1 MEKQVIDSKKWLYEQ
16 DYFRDT
22 YSGYEYVIKR
32 IDSLGHLCGYVK
44 VKSKWLESKG
54 DYEFLESIIDVH
66 GGVTYF
72 SRLTLGGK
80 GYWAGFDCAHA
91 GDLLPSMYGISDYLS
106 YSEYRDLRY
115 VRKECKRMIKQ
126 LKELERGK

>member
-1 MEKQVIDSKKWLYEQ
+1 MGRQVIDSKKWLYEQ
-16 DYFRDT
+16 DYFRGT

-32 IDSLGHLCGYVK
+32 MSHLGNLCGYVK
-44 VKSKWLESKG
+44 VKSKWLENKG
-54 DYEFLESIIDVH
+54 DYEFFEDIIDVH

-72 SRLTLGGK
+72 STLFLEGGE
-80 GYWAGFDCAHA
+80 YWVGFDCAHD
-91 GDLLPSMYGISDYLS
+91 GDILPYMYKNSQLN

-126 LKELERGK
+126 LKELECGK